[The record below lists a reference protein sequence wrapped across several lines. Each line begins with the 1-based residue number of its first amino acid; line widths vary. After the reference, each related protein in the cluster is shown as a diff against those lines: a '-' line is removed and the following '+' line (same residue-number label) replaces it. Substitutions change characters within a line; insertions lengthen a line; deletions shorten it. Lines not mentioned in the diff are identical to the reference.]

1 MLPFFVE
8 VWPNS
13 HRMLCSLS
21 MTHNMSPAVICLR
34 TYHWSVKLAYVKIC
48 DEMLLW
54 LLLIHGLHPLCL
66 LCHGFSKHI
75 HVCMISKF
83 FPKLQNNLCSIEAKL
98 SIFYSEVSYP
108 FLVFPW
114 IKLAFLM
121 NILYHPHFNWW
132 ILFHLL
138 LLLGTFIILRFKI
151 LAKLL
156 CFGLVGFFIKKKKV
170 WFMRVYIC
178 NITLK

>member
-13 HRMLCSLS
+13 HRMLCSLF
-21 MTHNMSPAVICLR
+21 MTQNMTPAVICLR

-54 LLLIHGLHPLCL
+54 LVLIHGLHL
-66 LCHGFSKHI
+66 LCSLWHGFSKHI
-75 HVCMISKF
+75 HVFMISKF
-83 FPKLQNNLCSIEAKL
+83 FPKLQHNLCSVEAKL

-138 LLLGTFIILRFKI
+138 LLFGTSIILRFKI
-151 LAKLL
+151 LAKLF
-156 CFGLVGFFIKKKKV
+156 CFALVVFFYKKKLGLWKHTFV
-170 WFMRVYIC
+170 IS
-178 NITLK
+178 L